1 MQNQNQ
7 QPQYNDEI
15 DLKELILALWQGK
28 WIIIASVLF
37 ALVAVMAYL
46 KLVPQTYKGQIA
58 LKAPSSAQVLALQLD
73 TQTDAIPLT
82 SDTLGQDI
90 INSLQQSG
98 LSISGKAP
106 NWSINFTTNQPAQ
119 AHENWQTKLP
129 EHLAEA
135 QNTLALE
142 YDASVATIGLE
153 QTKAIEA
160 LKKQIY
166 LAKVAGIAA
175 NTSADITAETLP
187 YIRGYKVLQAE
198 VELLE
203 NQLAKLGAKPAVNP
217 FQGEPVAL
225 INYNL
230 DNINLQ
236 PKIKPTLLLALSFV
250 LGGMLGVFILI
261 IRNVLRDK

>member
-1 MQNQNQ
+1 MQNPQ

-15 DLKELILALWQGK
+15 DLKDLILALWQGK
-28 WIIIASVLF
+28 WIIIASVVF
-37 ALVAVMAYL
+37 ALVAALAYL
-46 KLVPQTYKGQIA
+46 NLVPQTYKGQIA
-58 LKAPSSAQVLALQLD
+58 LKAPSSAQVLALQAN
-73 TQTDAIPLT
+73 TQTDAMVLT
-82 SDTLGQDI
+82 SNSLGQAV

-106 NWSINFTTNQPAQ
+106 NWTINFTTNLPDQAQ
-119 AHENWQTKLP
+119 ENWQAKMP
-129 EHLAEA
+129 EYLAEA
-135 QNTLALE
+135 QHTLALE
-142 YDASVATIGLE
+142 YDASIANLGLE
-153 QTKAIEA
+153 QTKAIEE

-166 LAKVAGIAA
+166 LAKVAGIVA
-175 NTSADITAETLP
+175 NTSVDITAETLP

-203 NQLAKLGAKPAVNP
+203 NQLAKLGAKPAANP
-217 FQGEPVAL
+217 FQGEPLAL

-230 DNINLQ
+230 DNISLQ